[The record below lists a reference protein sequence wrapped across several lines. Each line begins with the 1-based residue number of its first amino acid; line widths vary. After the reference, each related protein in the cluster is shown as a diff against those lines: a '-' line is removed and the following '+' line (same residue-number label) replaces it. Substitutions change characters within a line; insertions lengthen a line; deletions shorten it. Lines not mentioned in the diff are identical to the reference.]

1 MDRKVELHIHL
12 FTGNHPNLHHMK
24 EWNDMGKFDGK
35 VVVITGGTSGIGL
48 ASAQQFVR
56 EGAYVFITGR
66 RQRELDE
73 AVALIGRN
81 VTGVQ
86 GDISKLD
93 DLDRLFDTV
102 KQEKGHLDILFANA
116 GLGSFL
122 PLPDITEQQYA
133 TTFDVNVKG
142 TIFTVQKALP
152 LFPDQKGSIILTG
165 STAGSTGI
173 PAFSVYGASK
183 AAIRQLVRSWIV
195 EMKGTELR
203 MNVVSPGSVVTPAYT
218 ELFGEALGS
227 FLEQSKQD
235 IPLGRV
241 GEMDEIANAVLFL
254 ASEESSY
261 VNGIELFVD
270 GGVAQ
275 V

>member
-1 MDRKVELHIHL
+1 
-12 FTGNHPNLHHMK
+12 
-24 EWNDMGKFDGK
+24 MGKFDGK

-48 ASAQQFVR
+48 ASAQQFVQ

-66 RQRELDE
+66 RQHELDE

-86 GDISKLD
+86 GDISKLE
-93 DLDRLFDTV
+93 DLDRLFETV

-122 PLPDITEQQYA
+122 PLSDITEAQYD

-165 STAGSTGI
+165 STAGTMGI

-183 AAIRQLVRSWIV
+183 AAIRQLVRSWILDV
-195 EMKGTELR
+195 KGTGLR
-203 MNVVSPGSVVTPAYT
+203 INVVSPGSVVTPAYT
-218 ELFGEALGS
+218 ELFGTALDQ
-227 FLEQSKQD
+227 FLEQSKQE
-235 IPLGRV
+235 IPMGRV
-241 GEMDEIANAVLFL
+241 GEMQEIANAVMFL
-254 ASEESSY
+254 ASDDSSY
-261 VNGIELFVD
+261 LNGIELFAD
-270 GGVAQ
+270 GGAAQ
-275 V
+275 I